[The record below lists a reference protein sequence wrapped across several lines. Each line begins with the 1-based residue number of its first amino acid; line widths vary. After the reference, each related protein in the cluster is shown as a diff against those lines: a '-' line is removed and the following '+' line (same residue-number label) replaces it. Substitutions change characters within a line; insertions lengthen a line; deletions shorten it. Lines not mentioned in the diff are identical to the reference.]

1 MFSVYFTLNV
11 TATCSL
17 LAVVV
22 CDQCQARCSVFHFS
36 DLSAFSLTSSVT
48 CVKPG
53 AVYFISVTCLRSAS
67 HPV

>member
-1 MFSVYFTLNV
+1 MFSVYFTFNV

-22 CDQCQARCSVFHFS
+22 CDQRQARYSVFHFS

-48 CVKPG
+48 RVKPG
-53 AVYFISVTCLRSAS
+53 AVYFISVTCLLSAS